1 MVINMNLDPVIS
13 DETLK
18 NLAEHYDQDLCQSF
32 VRLSGWEQDALFKE
46 AAKRAHISIKTAV
59 DAAMFDNDAL
69 AMALEAKSAQRL
81 YDDICACMIEHID
94 DCIDEFN
101 DAIEE
106 ARSEPARPLS
116 DFI

>member
-1 MVINMNLDPVIS
+1 MNIEPVIS
-13 DETLK
+13 SETLQ
-18 NLAEHYDQDLCQSF
+18 NLAEAYDQEFCPSF

-81 YDDICACMIEHID
+81 YDDVCKAMIEHID

-101 DAIEE
+101 EAIEE
-106 ARSEPARPLS
+106 ARSEPARPKS